1 MVCVGVNK
9 DGTEI
14 ICERELTRF
23 IPGNPITHAVCSVK
37 VLMDNKPCWIPKVEN
52 SECGTYGLIVNLVT
66 LPKGSIKRLI
76 GRELTWEDEC
86 VIIEDY
92 ERDTKS

>member
-9 DGTEI
+9 DGTEV

-23 IPGNPITHAVCSVK
+23 IPGDQKTHEVCSIK
-37 VLMDNKPCWIPKVEN
+37 VLFNNKPCWIKVDP
-52 SECGTYGLIVNLVT
+52 SECGTYGLIVNALI

-76 GRELTWEDEC
+76 GRELTWDDEC

-92 ERDTKS
+92 GRDN